1 MIPGL
6 PLSAESKRPVP
17 LAEVDD
23 IDFEW
28 EKVAK
33 DDAEGAGQPARMR
46 ASGGS
51 DDSKSG
57 AAGVGAKSSGAKGSA
72 AKSSAAKAAR
82 GASEEEAGG
91 ALRAAESATA
101 KAASMR
107 HADKLG
113 AAAAAELM
121 RLTRLPVVSEVVS
134 MMASGDDGIDGIG
147 AEARAEM
154 ARLKEEMRPLMRKIS
169 VHVACMWGLKQGYSR
184 ESRTV
189 VHRAPCMLLSY
200 RPPPFHTVIQSYCIL
215 RLDFPHTEPP
225 AAAHHT
231 VLCPHTPHG
240 PERVAGESRRRVAR
254 SVQSVQSVH

>member
-91 ALRAAESATA
+91 ALRAAASATA

-121 RLTRLPVVSEVVS
+121 RLTRLPVSEVVS

>member
-6 PLSAESKRPVP
+6 SLSAESKRPVP
-17 LAEVDD
+17 LAEVDA

-33 DDAEGAGQPARMR
+33 DDAEGAGQARKMR
-46 ASGGS
+46 TSGGS

-57 AAGVGAKSSGAKGSA
+57 AAGGGAKGGG
-72 AKSSAAKAAR
+72 AKAAG

-91 ALRAAESATA
+91 ALRAAASASA

-121 RLTRLPVVSEVVS
+121 RLTRLPVSQVVS
-134 MMASGDDGIDGIG
+134 MMASGDGIDGIG

-154 ARLKEEMRPLMRKIS
+154 VRMKEEMRPLMRKRGGKENDGDDDY
-169 VHVACMWGLKQGYSR
+169 VHV
-184 ESRTV
+184 
-189 VHRAPCMLLSY
+189 
-200 RPPPFHTVIQSYCIL
+200 F
-215 RLDFPHTEPP
+215 
-225 AAAHHT
+225 
-231 VLCPHTPHG
+231 
-240 PERVAGESRRRVAR
+240 
-254 SVQSVQSVH
+254 